1 MKTSHV
7 VIDWAQ
13 IDSPDAFYQM
23 VLPQIRSPGWHGRN
37 LDALSDSLFS
47 GQING
52 LEPPYIVEM
61 LGVHNIPDHLA
72 AFAKSIVVVWF
83 EAARERA
90 GIEIRI
96 GNTQPT

>member
-1 MKTSHV
+1 MKPKHV
-7 VIDWAQ
+7 VIDWTQ
-13 IDSPDAFYQM
+13 IDSPDAFYET
-23 VLPQIRSPGWHGRN
+23 VLPQLRSPEWHGRN
-37 LDALSDSLFS
+37 LDALSDGLIT
-47 GQING
+47 GQIND

-72 AFAKSIVVVWF
+72 GFAKSIIAIWF

-96 GNTQPT
+96 GVGRKE